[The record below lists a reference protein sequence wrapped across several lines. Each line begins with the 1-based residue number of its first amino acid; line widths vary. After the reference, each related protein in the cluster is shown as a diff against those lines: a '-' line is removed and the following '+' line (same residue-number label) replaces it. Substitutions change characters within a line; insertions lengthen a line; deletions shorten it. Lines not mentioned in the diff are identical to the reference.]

1 MQVIILGPPGVGKG
15 TQSLLVAKKLGLVH
29 LSTGEILRRASE
41 EGTPLGLQAQ
51 EIMEKGKLVSD
62 EIMVGIIRNEIS
74 KDLMK
79 QKGFILDGFPRTL
92 HQAVEL
98 EKIFE
103 ELGYNDIRIIN
114 IVADVDEII
123 KRLMGRGRT
132 DDNID
137 VIKHRLE
144 VYLEQTAPVKEY
156 FASRHR
162 VCDIYGV
169 GEINHI
175 NAIIIDALTGTQIK
189 AAP

>member
-15 TQSLLVAKKLGLVH
+15 TQSLLVAEKLGLVH
-29 LSTGEILRRASE
+29 LSTGEILRRAAE

-62 EIMVGIIRNEIS
+62 EIMVGIIRDEIS
-74 KDLMK
+74 KDRMRE
-79 QKGFILDGFPRTL
+79 KGFILDGFPRTL

-114 IVADVDEII
+114 IVADEDEII

-156 FASRHR
+156 FASKHR
-162 VCDIYGV
+162 VCDICGV
-169 GEINHI
+169 GEIDRI
-175 NAIIIDALTGTQIK
+175 NVSIVKALTD
-189 AAP
+189 AHLEASS